1 MSPQSFLVSPKN
13 LGLINF
19 SMQQKISL
27 LMFSW
32 FCQLFCGQSAANA
45 QPVDLKTGDWRIKME
60 DNNAFSTPQYDDSTW
75 QQITVGQPW
84 ETALGN
90 YDGIGWYRKSIVL
103 DKKTLK
109 KPVRCGG
116 GMVLR
121 LGKIDDADETYF
133 NGVKVGG
140 MGEFPPNKI
149 SAWNEDRVYIV
160 PKKLINWKKPN
171 IIAVRVSDW
180 GGGGGLYAGE
190 YALEPLSWK
199 QKMLID
205 IQNVIPTNAFD
216 LDKNIGITTFLRN
229 GSKQNLGG
237 DLIVEIKKFTGE
249 KIAELSRK
257 VQILKGRDLTMPP
270 FDFMALPVGFYHSF
284 VRFQDE
290 KGNNIK
296 QNYGFAVS
304 PTEAKVPPI
313 LPTDFDTFWQE
324 ARAELDAVAPE
335 FKLTPTPQYA
345 TAKTDVFEVEMRSL
359 GNIRVRGY
367 YAQPK
372 NKTNLP
378 ALLHVQGYSSVMLPF
393 DVDQPVAQFFLNI
406 RGHGNSQTDLNPG
419 FPGFLLKGLDSA
431 KTYIYRGAYMDC
443 IRAVDFLAS
452 RSEVDTTRIGV
463 EGASQGGALSFA
475 TAALDKRI
483 KLCAPDVPFLSD
495 FRNYF
500 QIAPWPAQEFK
511 FHALTH
517 FKKMESIFNVLDY
530 FDIRHLTP
538 SVFCPVFMGVGL
550 YDETCPPAI
559 NFAAY
564 NNLSS
569 TDKEYR
575 LYPTAGHSLPPS
587 HYDIK
592 RNWIF
597 KHFGM

>member
-1 MSPQSFLVSPKN
+1 MK
-13 LGLINF
+13 
-19 SMQQKISL
+19 QKICL

-32 FCQLFCGQSAANA
+32 FCQFFCGQSAANA
-45 QPVDLKTGDWRIKME
+45 QPVDLKTADWRFSPT
-60 DNNAFSTPQYDDSTW
+60 DDAAFLTPQYDDSKW
-75 QQITVGQPW
+75 QKIAVGTPW
-84 ETALGN
+84 ETAIGN
-90 YDGIGWYRKSIVL
+90 YDGIGWYRVSIVL
-103 DKKTLK
+103 DRKTLRK
-109 KPVRCGG
+109 AVRCGG

-133 NGVKVGG
+133 NGVKIGAS
-140 MGEFPPNKI
+140 GEFPPARV
-149 SAWNEDRVYIV
+149 SAWDDDRVYIV

-171 IIAVRVSDW
+171 VIAVRVADW

-199 QKMLID
+199 QKMTIN
-205 IQNVIPTNAFD
+205 IENEVASHAFD
-216 LDKNIGITTFLRN
+216 FNKKIGITTLLKN
-229 GSKQNLGG
+229 GSKENLGG
-237 DLIVEIKKFTGE
+237 ELTVEIRKFTGE
-249 KIAELSRK
+249 KITELTRK
-257 VQILKGRDLTMPP
+257 VQILKGRDLVMPP
-270 FDFMALPVGFYHSF
+270 FNFDSLPVGFYHSI

-290 KGNNIK
+290 RGNNMK
-296 QNYGFAVS
+296 ESYAFAVE

-313 LPTDFDTFWQE
+313 LPADFDAFWHD
-324 ARAELDAVAPE
+324 ARMELDSIAPE
-335 FKLTPTPQYA
+335 FSMTPTPQYA
-345 TAKTDVFEVEMRSL
+345 TEKTDVFEVEMRSI

-367 YAQPK
+367 YTQPK
-372 NKTNLP
+372 NKMNLP

-393 DVDQPVAQFFLNI
+393 DVDQPMAQFFLNI
-406 RGHGNSQTDLNPG
+406 RGHGNSQSDLNPG

-443 IRAVDFLAS
+443 VRAVDFLAS

-500 QIAPWPAQEFK
+500 QIAPWPAMEFK
-511 FHALTH
+511 AHALTH
-517 FKKMESIFNVLDY
+517 FKKMESVYSVLDY
-530 FDIRHLTP
+530 FDIKHLTP
-538 SVFCPVFMGVGL
+538 SVSCPVFMGVGL
-550 YDETCPPAI
+550 YDPTCPPAI

-564 NNLSS
+564 NNLAA

-575 LYPTAGHSLPPS
+575 LYPTAGHSLPPK

-597 KHFGM
+597 KHFNIIP

>member
-1 MSPQSFLVSPKN
+1 
-13 LGLINF
+13 
-19 SMQQKISL
+19 
-27 LMFSW
+27 MFSW
-32 FCQLFCGQSAANA
+32 FCQLFCGQSAADA
-45 QPVDLKTGDWRIKME
+45 QPIDLKTADWRIKTL
-60 DNNAFSTPQYDDSTW
+60 DNMDFATPQYDDSTW
-75 QQITVGQPW
+75 QQIAVGQAW
-84 ETALGN
+84 ESTVGN
-90 YDGIGWYRKSIVL
+90 YDGIAWYRKSLVL
-103 DKKTLK
+103 DRKLLRKA
-109 KPVRCGG
+109 VRCGG

-133 NGVKVGG
+133 NGVKIGST
-140 MGEFPPNKI
+140 GEFPPNKI

-171 IIAVRVSDW
+171 IIAVRVADW

-205 IQNVIPTNAFD
+205 IQNDIPTNAFD

-249 KIAELSRK
+249 KVAELSRK
-257 VQILKGRDLTMPP
+257 IQILKGRDLMMPP
-270 FDFMALPVGFYHSF
+270 FDFTALPVGFYHSF

-304 PTEAKVPPI
+304 PTDAKVPPI
-313 LPTDFDTFWQE
+313 LPADFDTFWQE
-324 ARAELDAVAPE
+324 ARTELDAVAPE

-345 TAKTDVFEVEMRSL
+345 TSKTDVFEVEMRSL

-372 NKTNLP
+372 KKVNLP

-419 FPGFLLKGLDSA
+419 FPGFLLKGLESA

-443 IRAVDFLAS
+443 VRAVDFLAS

-463 EGASQGGALSFA
+463 EGASQGGALSYA

-511 FHALTH
+511 LHALTH
-517 FKKMESIFNVLDY
+517 FKKMESVYSVLDY

-538 SVFCPVFMGVGL
+538 SVFCPVLMGVGL

-587 HYDIK
+587 HYEIK

-597 KHFGM
+597 KHFGL

>member
-1 MSPQSFLVSPKN
+1 
-13 LGLINF
+13 
-19 SMQQKISL
+19 
-27 LMFSW
+27 MFSW

-45 QPVDLKTGDWRIKME
+45 QPIDLKTADWCIKMA
-60 DNNAFSTPQYDDSTW
+60 DDVAFSTPQYNDADW
-75 QQITVGQPW
+75 QKIAVGQAW
-84 ETALGN
+84 EHALGN
-90 YDGIGWYRKSIVL
+90 YDGIGWYRVSIVL
-103 DKKTLK
+103 DKKTLRK
-109 KPVRCGG
+109 AVRCGG

-133 NGVKVGG
+133 NGVKVGAS
-140 MGEFPPNKI
+140 GEFPPNKI

-160 PKKLINWKKPN
+160 PKKFINWRKQN
-171 IIAVRVSDW
+171 VIAVRVSDW

-199 QKMLID
+199 QKMTIG
-205 IQNVIPTNAFD
+205 IENEVASHAFD
-216 LDKNIGITTFLRN
+216 LDKKIGISTLLKN
-229 GSKQNLGG
+229 GSKENLGG
-237 DLIVEIKKFTGE
+237 DLTLEIKTFTGE
-249 KIAELSRK
+249 KVAELMRK
-257 VQILKGRDLTMPP
+257 VQILKGRDLTLPP
-270 FDFMALPVGFYHSF
+270 FDFAALPVGFYHSF
-284 VRFQDE
+284 AHFKDE
-290 KGNNIK
+290 KGNTIK
-296 QNYGFAVS
+296 QNYGFAVQPTAAKS
-304 PTEAKVPPI
+304 PPM

-324 ARAELDAVAPE
+324 ARAELDAVVPE

-345 TAKTDVFEVEMRSL
+345 TSKTDVFEVEMRSL

-393 DVDQPVAQFFLNI
+393 DVDQPMAQFFLNI

-443 IRAVDFLAS
+443 VRAVDFLAS
-452 RSEVDTTRIGV
+452 RSEIDTTRIGV

-500 QIAPWPAQEFK
+500 QIANWPAQEFK
-511 FHALTH
+511 LHALTH
-517 FKKMESIFNVLDY
+517 FKKMESIYSVLDY

-550 YDETCPPAI
+550 YDDTCPPAI

-564 NNLSS
+564 NNLAS
-569 TDKEYR
+569 TDKTYR

-597 KHFGM
+597 KHFGIMP